1 MGPLLLDTRFQ
12 SPGGGFLAKVMVDG
26 ADGVY
31 RQLSAAGEIAS
42 FSIFGRCSFL
52 CCLPG
57 CSAWLSLIKTILPA
71 LVTLAPPSI
80 LSSWDDAKKLAS
92 QVNIADLA
100 RPGRMLS
107 ESTLDW

>member
-42 FSIFGRCSFL
+42 FSIFGMCSFL
-52 CCLPG
+52 CCLP
-57 CSAWLSLIKTILPA
+57 WLSLIKTILPA

-80 LSSWDDAKKLAS
+80 LSSWDDAKKLTS
-92 QVNIADLA
+92 QVNIADLS
-100 RPGRMLS
+100 RPGRTLS
-107 ESTLDW
+107 ESALDW